1 MRSKVTVVLLF
12 LNVVLFAYIYFY
24 DIPWIDERKRLEA
37 TRRVFGPET
46 ATITSFTRTSRTGE
60 KIKLEKKPDSWWLT
74 APYQWPASL
83 NAISSLLNAI
93 ELLRSEEHTSELQ
106 SHDNLVC

>member
-12 LNVVLFAYIYFY
+12 LNVILFAYIYFY
-24 DIPWIDERKRLEA
+24 DNPTLKKTRELESV
-37 TRRVFGPET
+37 RRVFGPEA

-60 KIKLEKKPDSWWLT
+60 KIKLEKGSDGWKLT
-74 APYQWPASL
+74 EPYHWPASP

-93 ELLRSEEHTSELQ
+93 ELLDHDTSFTVAALAKGGQ
-106 SHDNLVC
+106 